1 MPKIKFQDFI
11 FAIIM
16 VITMVYCM
24 TLYNM
29 VLESELNYSTFLN
42 AFFDMW
48 YEAIVAFLAQKFV
61 AGPIVKKLVF
71 RSLKP
76 GVDKPIFITVV
87 IAGFT
92 VSMMAPMMTLFV
104 TILHNGFVKNV
115 PLLWLPKLA
124 LNFPFALCIQIFY
137 IGPLVRF
144 IFRTIFKN
152 QLSTANSP
160 LKAVQEM

>member
-1 MPKIKFQDFI
+1 M
-11 FAIIM
+11 
-16 VITMVYCM
+16 
-24 TLYNM
+24 
-29 VLESELNYSTFLN
+29 
-42 AFFDMW
+42 
-48 YEAIVAFLAQKFV
+48 
-61 AGPIVKKLVF
+61 
-71 RSLKP
+71 
-76 GVDKPIFITVV
+76 
-87 IAGFT
+87 AGFT

-152 QLSTANSP
+152 QLSTTNSP
-160 LKAVQEM
+160 LNSVQEM